1 MENSPDSKPADKTI
15 LIVDDE
21 FGILE
26 VVEYIL
32 ADAGYRVVSALN
44 GQDALAR
51 LKEGAPDLIM
61 ADYMMPVMDGAA
73 LLKALRA
80 DSRYDGVPVLLSSA
94 LPEATIREH
103 CDGYDAFLRK
113 PYKTEKLLETI
124 ARLIGSRHPAGSH
137 DA

>member
-1 MENSPDSKPADKTI
+1 MEKRADCKPAGKTI

-26 VVEYIL
+26 VLEYIL
-32 ADAGYRVVSALN
+32 ADAGYSVVSALN

-51 LKEGAPDLIM
+51 LRESAPDLIM
-61 ADYMMPVMDGAA
+61 MDYMMPVMDGAA

-80 DSRYDGVPVLLSSA
+80 EEKYKSIPVVLSSA
-94 LPEATIREH
+94 LPESSIRQY

-113 PYKTEKLLETI
+113 PYKTETLIDTI
-124 ARLIGSRHPAGSH
+124 SRLIGPTA
-137 DA
+137 